1 MESEILDRT
10 PPHSLD
16 AERSVIGSI
25 LLDPARLDEVRET
38 LHAEDF
44 HGDVHRRIFTHFLAM
59 RNGGAGAIDTTLL
72 LDRLAHCND
81 LAAMGGGDGAA
92 ATIAECLHSVPY
104 ANHASF
110 YAKIVRDKAEA
121 RRLIHVSTELLRDA
135 YNNTAPATLRA
146 RLQTALE
153 RIDVGP
159 TVARFPLLSSAALD
173 SADCTAR
180 PIVTEALFA
189 GSPAVIGGM
198 FKTGKTLLGIDAAI
212 SIATGRM
219 FLGAYTVPEP
229 RGVVY
234 FTGEGGPAVAQ
245 EYGRRIAAAKGIAL
259 ADVTGLH
266 WCFSVPRLEDLD
278 DLDAFAK
285 VLDDTASEVA
295 ILDNLMLCLSGDN
308 AGNVYS
314 MGGVLGNAVRICS
327 ERNVTPIFVH
337 HFKRTR
343 ATADPYAPGELGD
356 LTQAGVA
363 EIAGQ
368 WLLLTR
374 REAYDPDEP
383 GTHRLWLSIGGRMG
397 HSSLH
402 ALDVQE
408 GSRADPEGRRWE
420 VTLTPA
426 SEARAVALADKENR
440 KATDLERREGEQRDR
455 LLTALRTM
463 PAGDTSRQLRIAGRL
478 NPEGFDRAIFA
489 LVQEGRATRCKI
501 SKNGTNYDGYKPTG
515 R

>member
-1 MESEILDRT
+1 VE
-10 PPHSLD
+10 
-16 AERSVIGSI
+16 
-25 LLDPARLDEVRET
+25 
-38 LHAEDF
+38 
-44 HGDVHRRIFTHFLAM
+44 
-59 RNGGAGAIDTTLL
+59 
-72 LDRLAHCND
+72 
-81 LAAMGGGDGAA
+81 
-92 ATIAECLHSVPY
+92 
-104 ANHASF
+104 
-110 YAKIVRDKAEA
+110 
-121 RRLIHVSTELLRDA
+121 
-135 YNNTAPATLRA
+135 
-146 RLQTALE
+146 
-153 RIDVGP
+153 
-159 TVARFPLLSSAALD
+159 RFPLISSAALD
-173 SADCTAR
+173 SEDYAAS
-180 PIVTEALFA
+180 PIITEALFA

-219 FLGAYTVPEP
+219 FLGAFTVPEP

-245 EYGRRIAAAKGIAL
+245 EYGRRIAASKGIAL
-259 ADVTGLH
+259 ADVTQLH
-266 WCFSVPRLEDLD
+266 WCFSVPRLEDLR
-278 DLDAFAK
+278 DLDAFSK
-285 VLDDTASEVA
+285 VLEDTAAEVA

-343 ATADPYAPGELGD
+343 ATADPYTPGELAD

-374 REAYDPDEP
+374 REAYDPDAP
-383 GTHRLWLSIGGRMG
+383 GEHKLWLSIGGRMG

-402 ALDVQE
+402 ALDVHE

-420 VTLTPA
+420 VELTPA
-426 SEARAVALADKENR
+426 SEARAVAQADKENR
-440 KATDLERREGEQRDR
+440 KATKQELREGECRTR
-455 LLTALRTM
+455 LLNVLRGV
-463 PAGDTSRQLRIAGRL
+463 PEGDTPRQLRIAARL
-478 NPEGFDRAIFA
+478 NPDGFDRAIFA
-489 LVQEGRATRCKI
+489 LLQEGRAERCKVT
-501 SKNGTNYDGYKPTG
+501 KNKRPEDAYKPTG

>member
-1 MESEILDRT
+1 MNSEILDRP

-16 AERSVIGSI
+16 AERAVLGSI
-25 LLDPARLDEVRET
+25 LIDPATLPIVATE
-38 LHAEDF
+38 LHAGDF
-44 HGDVHRRIFTHFLAM
+44 HNERHARLYGHLLGLWD
-59 RNGGAGAIDTTLL
+59 NGQGAIDATLL
-72 LDRLAHCND
+72 QSSMMSN
-81 LAAMGGGDGAA
+81 GGWSNEDAA
-92 ATIAECLHSVPY
+92 AVAEIIHATPTASHAAHY
-104 ANHASF
+104 AQIVKGHAEQR
-110 YAKIVRDKAEA
+110 AV
-121 RRLIHVSTELLRDA
+121 IHAATDILQAA
-135 YNNTAPATLRA
+135 YNGTSPATLRG

-159 TVARFPLLSSAALD
+159 AVERFPLLSSAALD
-173 SADCTAR
+173 SEDCTAS
-180 PIVTEALFA
+180 PIITEALFA

-219 FLGAYTVPEP
+219 FLGAFTVPEP
-229 RGVVY
+229 RVVVY

-245 EYGRRIAAAKGIAL
+245 EYGRRIAASKGIAL
-259 ADVTGLH
+259 ADVTQLH
-266 WCFSVPRLEDLD
+266 WCFTVPRLEDLR
-278 DLDAFAK
+278 DLDAFSK
-285 VLDDTASEVA
+285 VLEDTAAEVA
-295 ILDNLMLCLSGDN
+295 VLDNLMLCLSGDN
-308 AGNVYS
+308 AGNVYT

-343 ATADPYAPGELGD
+343 ATADPYAPGELAD

-374 REAYDPDEP
+374 REAYEPDQP
-383 GTHRLWLSIGGRMG
+383 GEHKLWLSIGGRMG

-402 ALDVQE
+402 ALDVHE

-420 VTLTPA
+420 VELTPA
-426 SEARAVALADKENR
+426 SQARAVAQANKENR
-440 KATDLERREGEQRDR
+440 KATKQELREGECRAR
-455 LLTALRTM
+455 LLDVLRGV
-463 PAGDTSRQLRIAGRL
+463 PEGDTPRQLRIAARL
-478 NPEGFDRAIFA
+478 NPDGFDRAIFA
-489 LVQEGRATRCKI
+489 LLAEGRAERCKI
-501 SKNGTNYDGYKPTG
+501 KRHTGTYDGYKPTG